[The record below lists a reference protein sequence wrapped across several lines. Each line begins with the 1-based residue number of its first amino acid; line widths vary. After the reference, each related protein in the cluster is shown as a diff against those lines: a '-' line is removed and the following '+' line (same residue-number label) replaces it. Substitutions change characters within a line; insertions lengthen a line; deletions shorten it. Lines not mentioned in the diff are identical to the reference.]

1 LKTVFFV
8 GSRDGP
14 VPTQALIV
22 TKEQNTCEIDN
33 LLCVGLRVFVDIC
46 QKNARQA
53 QLPIPPLPA

>member
-1 LKTVFFV
+1 M